1 MVNAS
6 HRIGFRQNRL
16 FLHESPPLIREAIA
30 SRDAP
35 KAYDE
40 RLMRARA

>member
-1 MVNAS
+1 MVNGFAP
-6 HRIGFRQNRL
+6 HRFSPKPA